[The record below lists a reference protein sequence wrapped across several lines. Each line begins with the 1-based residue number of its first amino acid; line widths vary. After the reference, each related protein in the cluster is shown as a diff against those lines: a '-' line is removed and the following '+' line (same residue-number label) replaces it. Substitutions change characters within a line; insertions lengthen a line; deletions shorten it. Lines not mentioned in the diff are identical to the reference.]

1 MARALRT
8 ESMRRLD
15 QRRAGYQAARTY
27 RTILPAAISPPARFR
42 YALDADTAQPS
53 SLEPTGSSVDKPSA
67 SSFRRPLLSPNEP
80 RPVVFRSLNGEL
92 LPVPADCTVVGE
104 ARLALTHVLNTYL
117 PFLVLVAM
125 PAGRELQV
133 GDDDVTL
140 ASMAATPTIT
150 FVSAIVRARS
160 GPLTGAQWVDVLRA
174 HAAVHTADGRG
185 VERALRELYVL
196 GGSGLRQRM
205 LQEALFVEVNKVND
219 STETVQELLTMRA
232 CPNATDESGVQL
244 PNLNATVDEF
254 ARAVHAIDF
263 PEHSVDPGRMCGVRP
278 LLYAAWFGH
287 TRTAEALLEARADVT
302 KVYIFGFY

>member
-1 MARALRT
+1 MDAT
-8 ESMRRLD
+8 S
-15 QRRAGYQAARTY
+15 G
-27 RTILPAAISPPARFR
+27 FR
-42 YALDADTAQPS
+42 
-53 SLEPTGSSVDKPSA
+53 
-67 SSFRRPLLSPNEP
+67 
-80 RPVVFRSLNGEL
+80 
-92 LPVPADCTVVGE
+92 
-104 ARLALTHVLNTYL
+104 
-117 PFLVLVAM
+117 LVLFETSARGSANICKPIQM
-125 PAGRELQV
+125 IFGGRGPSPLGKKAPPPETGTERRRQL
-133 GDDDVTL
+133 
-140 ASMAATPTIT
+140 IT

-263 PEHSVDPGRMCGVRP
+263 PEHSVGMVRP
-278 LLYAAWFGH
+278 YAHCGSVARSASRRDQGLYFWI
-287 TRTAEALLEARADVT
+287 LLELYT
-302 KVYIFGFY
+302 PVYILYIYLVPTDMRPVRPGNLSISTREQT